1 MAGDTESLNLRSDK
15 LPTGRGLDGIL
26 QYISEQAMQGANTV
40 EFKLAVS
47 GVSAGGLPVR
57 LIIGGRFV
65 PCCTLCT
72 KEQQERITLVALL

>member
-57 LIIGGRFV
+57 LIIGGQFV
-65 PCCTLCT
+65 PCCS
-72 KEQQERITLVALL
+72 